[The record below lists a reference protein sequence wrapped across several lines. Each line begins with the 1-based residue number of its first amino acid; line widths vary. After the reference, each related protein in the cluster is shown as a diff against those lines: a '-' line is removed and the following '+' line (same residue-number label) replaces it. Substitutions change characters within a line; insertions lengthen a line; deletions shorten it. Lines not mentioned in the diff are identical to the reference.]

1 MRESSSAEAETVLP
15 VQDGTRSPGIPV
27 FRRARHQGI
36 GWLVLWGCL
45 SSAVSFAQQVE
56 PPSSPPDF
64 NRDILP
70 IFQEHCVGCHSS
82 AAKMGGLVLE
92 SYEDLANGG
101 EHGKAFLPGHSEQSR
116 LVLMVEGKLEPRMP
130 MNGQL
135 EADQIVLLKSWID
148 ASARPPDITESSS
161 PLIPSAIPD
170 IKPQVPVKPPVAGL
184 GFHPNGQILAG
195 GGFEEVHLMDP
206 SDGRRTFSLPGPPDL
221 VRSLV
226 FSSDGALLAAGGGA
240 PAQSGEIRI
249 WDSTTRQLLH
259 KLEGHSDSVYSL
271 AFSPDGST
279 LASSSYDRKIKL
291 WDVRSGEELR
301 TLEEHNGPVFS
312 IAFAPDGTWLASASG
327 DGTVKVWSPPTGER
341 LHTLSAAAGA
351 LYSVAVHPSGRELAV
366 GGADKTIRIW
376 VRIEEGWALDRSAL
390 AHRGTI
396 TRLLYSRDGRH
407 LVSTATDR
415 LVRVFEAKTLE
426 RVSQRAPEPEWVMS
440 MALSPDNTR
449 LALGCYDGAV
459 KLVDGPVVADP

>member
-161 PLIPSAIPD
+161 PLIPS
-170 IKPQVPVKPPVAGL
+170 
-184 GFHPNGQILAG
+184 
-195 GGFEEVHLMDP
+195 
-206 SDGRRTFSLPGPPDL
+206 
-221 VRSLV
+221 
-226 FSSDGALLAAGGGA
+226 
-240 PAQSGEIRI
+240 
-249 WDSTTRQLLH
+249 
-259 KLEGHSDSVYSL
+259 
-271 AFSPDGST
+271 
-279 LASSSYDRKIKL
+279 
-291 WDVRSGEELR
+291 
-301 TLEEHNGPVFS
+301 
-312 IAFAPDGTWLASASG
+312 
-327 DGTVKVWSPPTGER
+327 
-341 LHTLSAAAGA
+341 
-351 LYSVAVHPSGRELAV
+351 
-366 GGADKTIRIW
+366 KT
-376 VRIEEGWALDRSAL
+376 S
-390 AHRGTI
+390 
-396 TRLLYSRDGRH
+396 
-407 LVSTATDR
+407 
-415 LVRVFEAKTLE
+415 
-426 RVSQRAPEPEWVMS
+426 
-440 MALSPDNTR
+440 
-449 LALGCYDGAV
+449 
-459 KLVDGPVVADP
+459 